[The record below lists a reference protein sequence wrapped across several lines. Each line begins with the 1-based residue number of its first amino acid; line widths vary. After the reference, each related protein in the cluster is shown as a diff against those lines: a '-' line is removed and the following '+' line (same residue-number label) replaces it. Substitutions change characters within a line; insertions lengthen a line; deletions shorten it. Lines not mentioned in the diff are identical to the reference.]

1 MSTEPETSI
10 DITDSSKNIRTY
22 AKDYAA
28 VSGKNPESTLTP
40 VSVQQQAQKK
50 IKEPKIKVQKVKP
63 PKPPKKPKPVK
74 EPKNKVIHEAP
85 IKEELINSTSTIP
98 IQDQERLAILERL
111 KARVSADG
119 SVGEIPKPQTQN
131 ISLDGVVPD
140 SDTFKVFRPKQP
152 EPVLPKDA
160 AVPIVPAQPPAP
172 PVAPPP
178 IISQPQSSATEPSPI
193 HTYKSDFAD
202 EIDAKHASKFSVL
215 AAEKDAPI
223 KKQKPIR
230 AKSEHAGIIA
240 VIGGVIL
247 LIAGGGALAAGYTY
261 MVKNTPAPLIL
272 GPASLISYDSKVQLS
287 GSGSDLMTQLA
298 QKAGEALPVNT
309 VLLTYIDES
318 TTTPQGVTEEPA
330 TGGAFITELNLQ
342 APNIL
347 IRNIDPNSMVGIVNA
362 KGETAPF
369 FILKVDSYESTFAGM
384 LQWESS
390 MLSSL
395 RELYPL
401 YPKPVVQ
408 QQPAPVVATT
418 SSTSTSTTQSA
429 RMVVAPFIPQIDP
442 STPSANGF
450 VDEIVDNHS
459 VRVLKDNSGR
469 TILIY
474 GYYDKATLIIAR
486 DESAFT
492 LLVSRLTASGN

>member
-1 MSTEPETSI
+1 MSTEPQTSQNTS
-10 DITDSSKNIRTY
+10 DLSKNIRTY

-28 VSGKNPESTLTP
+28 LSGKNPESVTAP
-40 VSVQQQAQKK
+40 VTVQQQAQKK

-119 SVGEIPKPQTQN
+119 IGGEIPKPQTQN

-140 SDTFKVFRPKQP
+140 SDTFKVFRPKQA
-152 EPVLPKDA
+152 EPVVLPK
-160 AVPIVPAQPPAP
+160 PAP
-172 PVAPPP
+172 VPVAPP
-178 IISQPQSSATEPSPI
+178 IISQPQTSATEPSPI

-247 LIAGGGALAAGYTY
+247 LIAGGGALAAGYAY
-261 MVKNTPAPLIL
+261 MIKNTPAPLVL

-298 QKAGEALPVNT
+298 QKAGQALPVNT

-330 TGGAFITELNLQ
+330 TGGAFITEMNLQ

-347 IRNIDPNSMVGIVNA
+347 IRNINPNSMVGIVNA

-442 STPSANGF
+442 STPSTNGF
-450 VDEIVDNHS
+450 VDEVVDNHS
-459 VRVLKDNSGR
+459 ARVLKDNSGR
-469 TILIY
+469 TLLIY